1 MKKLQKFL
9 AILLAVSMCMS
20 LLCIG
25 ASAAGPLFCLE
36 TEHSHEAGNCQLHD
50 HSAACFATGCDM
62 NETTP
67 YYCDKTVHAHG
78 DGNCNAEVCGKTA
91 HVHGDGNC
99 NGEICGLTAHSHD
112 GVSCNDEN
120 CDRLEHTHGDGKC
133 DSACTLIGTEGHDCT
148 AGGCEMSDCSLEV
161 HAHNANCCAQDAHA
175 HDATCCTQE
184 EHTHDADCCS
194 LTEYAH
200 TSGCYHTH
208 TAWGEENTC
217 YTVKTCDW
225 EQDECM
231 LKEHTHTEADCYAAD
246 DDVAMIAGKGAY
258 ATLAE
263 AVTAANADAA
273 ADTIILLAN
282 ITMDAGVSITHDTTI
297 NGNGKTITRTAPET
311 GTFSGTLFTVAANK
325 TLTLDGG
332 LVIDG
337 GNNWTFDSEGY
348 YADMADHLLLK
359 TGAKSSYTASAE
371 GGFEATTPMISI
383 TANGAVVMNSAT
395 IQNNWGSTHNDG
407 GLFKV
412 PAGATLTMNNG
423 ALIKHIHSSVAGQVS
438 GAWTMNGGKI
448 DDVYGHN
455 TNGGLVDLRNSG
467 VLTINGGE
475 ITNVRTLGLN
485 ANGNGILVQS
495 FNPSTKVYIN
505 GGNIHGNASFS
516 PGGGWGAVIYLNGR
530 NYPNA
535 GSFKMTGGTIKDNKS
550 DICTAFV
557 ANNYASIEL
566 LGGTM
571 EVNTCT
577 TPSYYESQ
585 IAGMVTVGKEMNIIS
600 EDGSRFVM
608 VGNATNTLEINGNI
622 SGEGT
627 MWLMESAPITG
638 EGTITSN
645 VLVKTHS
652 NYPAADVTLASAD
665 WNCLITVD
673 SVGSGASLTVQPG
686 ANVTKGLVRVLDSVA
701 SGNYLNKDES
711 AAEQAAAFVKEAGAN
726 VTSPV
731 LFYHRLTSDQK
742 QNVVVTFDYNGGL
755 DASGWSG
762 CQLTGAEAFAPALPA
777 PTRGEDYKLIGWAYA
792 KEKDPESLSMESDAA
807 YDGETI
813 TESVRLIA
821 QWKEPD
827 YVCYIKETNEKYETL
842 REAVADANTLEGAN
856 IIVMVKNINFDST
869 EALSVTGDLTI
880 VGEKTISRGAYTGT
894 LFTVP
899 AGSSLTLD
907 GGIVFDG
914 NNDWTFN
921 KELFEEDLYA
931 RNSNKGWATYATS
944 EEGGT
949 KATAPMFVV
958 NGTMTA
964 KDVTVQNS
972 YSDKGNNNDGNYAI
986 IRVNAGGTLTTN
998 GATFSHI
1005 TANSC
1010 STVVGLNSATWNIM
1024 GDTLITGIYAGRNGG
1039 ITRNNSGTINMSG
1052 GTIKDN
1058 YGYNTNGTV
1067 FMMYGGGT
1075 LNAAKQSKFIM
1086 TGGTVCGNASIA
1098 GVDNGRCA
1106 SVYLHDN
1113 SYMKM
1118 TGGIICHNIGGARG
1132 GIDCKNVSTMSVLDI
1147 NRVDQYFVDGVYP
1160 NENGKDAY
1168 TAEYHPMVVD
1178 NISLSNSYKKD
1189 VGNNDDG
1196 SDWWVTGGI
1205 YTQDVD
1211 DFCAEG
1217 YICIPYVDS
1226 EREDD
1231 YIVVPGY
1238 RVKYYA
1244 VEKTES
1250 TNAETGEVTV
1260 DYTNTLVQKYFHM
1273 LPRDKFWYEMDDEHA
1288 VQITVTDDAGRV
1300 INTWYTEQELVN
1312 LYNFNSQLESD
1323 LNLYGQW
1330 RTSGGGGG
1338 GGGPIV
1344 TPIIPTIPEDPTE
1357 FVDIEEEDVPLT
1369 DLPEEA
1375 EEILDD
1381 EVPLAVPPKTGDAS
1395 ALWMALSALSGA
1407 GLFLVRKKREED

>member
-1 MKKLQKFL
+1 MAKKFKKAL
-9 AILLAVSMCMS
+9 AMLLVVLMMTSTMSMTVF
-20 LLCIG
+20 
-25 ASAAGPLFCLE
+25 AEE
-36 TEHSHEAGNCQLHD
+36 TETN
-50 HSAACFATGCDM
+50 
-62 NETTP
+62 P
-67 YYCDKTVHAHG
+67 
-78 DGNCNAEVCGKTA
+78 AEVTVENVAKI
-91 HVHGDGNC
+91 GDA
-99 NGEICGLTAHSHD
+99 E
-112 GVSCNDEN
+112 
-120 CDRLEHTHGDGKC
+120 
-133 DSACTLIGTEGHDCT
+133 
-148 AGGCEMSDCSLEV
+148 
-161 HAHNANCCAQDAHA
+161 
-175 HDATCCTQE
+175 
-184 EHTHDADCCS
+184 
-194 LTEYAH
+194 
-200 TSGCYHTH
+200 
-208 TAWGEENTC
+208 
-217 YTVKTCDW
+217 
-225 EQDECM
+225 
-231 LKEHTHTEADCYAAD
+231 
-246 DDVAMIAGKGAY
+246 Y

-263 AVTAANADAA
+263 AVTAANAMGTA
-273 ADTIILLAN
+273 TIELLQN
-282 ITMDAGVSITHDTTI
+282 TVSAQNLTI
-297 NGNGKTITRTAPET
+297 KGNVTLIGAYTISRGEGA
-311 GTFSGTLFTVAANK
+311 GTLFTVSAGA

-337 GNNWTFDSEGY
+337 GNNWTFDGEGY
-348 YADMADHLLLK
+348 YADMADHLLLS
-359 TGAKSSYTASAE
+359 TGAKSSYTTSNGIEVAA
-371 GGFEATTPMISI
+371 PMISI
-383 TANGAVVMNSAT
+383 AAKGAVVMNSAT
-395 IQNNWGSTHNDG
+395 IQNNWASNHNNG
-407 GLFKV
+407 ALFKV
-412 PAGATLTMNNG
+412 PAGATLTMNAN
-423 ALIKHIHSSVAGQVS
+423 ALIKHIRGSVVGQIAGT
-438 GAWTMNGGKI
+438 WTMNGGKI

-455 TNGGLVDLRNSG
+455 TNGGMGDLRG
-467 VLTINGGE
+467 GTVTINGGE

-485 ANGNGILVQS
+485 ANGNGILFQ
-495 FNPSTKVYIN
+495 VYGESSKLNIN
-505 GGNIHGNASFS
+505 GGWIHGNASFS
-516 PGGGWGAVIYLNGR
+516 PGGGWGAVAYMNRG
-530 NYPNA
+530 
-535 GSFKMTGGTIKDNKS
+535 GDFTMTGGVIEDTKT
-550 DICTAFV
+550 DICSAFV
-557 ANNYASIEL
+557 SNSYTTIEL

-585 IAGMVTVGKEMNIIS
+585 FAGNVTVGKDMKIIS

-638 EGTITSN
+638 EGTVTSN

-827 YVCYIKETNEKYETL
+827 YVCYIQETGVKYETL
-842 REAVADANTLEGAN
+842 TAAVADANALDGAN
-856 IIVMVKNINFDST
+856 TIVMVKSIDFDSN
-869 EALSVTGDLTI
+869 EALSVTGALTI
-880 VGEKTISRGAYTGT
+880 IGEKTISRGTYTGT

-899 AGSSLTLD
+899 AGSSLTLN

-914 NNDWTFN
+914 SNDWTFN

-949 KATAPMFVV
+949 NAAAPMFVV
-958 NGTMTA
+958 SGTMTA
-964 KDVTVQNS
+964 NKATVQNS
-972 YSDKGNNNDGNYAI
+972 FSSKGNNNDGNYAI
-986 IRVNAGGTLTTN
+986 IRVNAGGTLTTD
-998 GATFSHI
+998 GATFTHI

-1010 STVVGLNSATWNIM
+1010 STVVGLNSATWNIK

-1086 TGGTVCGNASIA
+1086 TGGTICGNASIA
-1098 GVDNGRCA
+1098 GVENGRCA

-1147 NRVDQYFVDGVYP
+1147 NRVDQVFVDGVYA

-1168 TAEYHPMVVD
+1168 TASYHPMVVD
-1178 NISLSNSYKKD
+1178 NISLSGSYKKD

-1196 SDWWVTGGI
+1196 SAWWVTGGI

-1211 DFCAEG
+1211 EFCAKG
-1217 YICIPYVDS
+1217 YICIPYEDT
-1226 EREDD
+1226 ERTDD

-1238 RVKYYA
+1238 RVKYYS

-1273 LPRDKFWYEMDDEHA
+1273 LPRDKFWYEMDEHA
-1288 VQITVTDDAGRV
+1288 VKITVTDDAGRV

-1312 LYNFNSQLESD
+1312 LYNFNTQLESD

-1330 RTSGGGGG
+1330 RTSGGGSG

-1344 TPIIPTIPEDPTE
+1344 TPINPAPTEDPTE